1 MSHYFFTFYPTH
13 ERNPKH
19 GRATHYCRNEGLIT
33 LDTSLALH
41 ITNSVRYGRKP
52 TLFAQGWLNRRNN
65 TFNVGLE
72 VPRNSVITD
81 LYHQEQLLQRN
92 NLLALFGE

>member
-13 ERNPKH
+13 ERNPKQ

-41 ITNSVRYGRKP
+41 ITNCIRFGRKP
-52 TLFAQGWLNRRNN
+52 TLFAQGWLNRKNN

-81 LYHQEQLLQRN
+81 LYQQEQLFEQP